1 MAVLEAFI
9 LGIVQGLTEFL
20 PISSSAHLVF
30 GRALMPGFGV
40 PGILFEVLVHTGTLA
55 AVIYFFRRELVEM
68 VRSLLPGGDPA
79 SRRVILFIIMA
90 SIPTGIAGL
99 ALKHQVE
106 ILFTSPAAA
115 AAMLLVTGLLL
126 WFSETLAKPRV
137 NMADMGYLR
146 AFGVGLF
153 QSVALLPGIS
163 RSGATISGGRLLGLV
178 GEDAARF
185 SFLISI
191 PAVLGATL
199 LELRSV
205 ETLAGEN
212 LKLCLVGVGA
222 AFLAGLAS
230 LGLLMAIVRK
240 SKLRWFAAYCW
251 VVGIT
256 ILALGV

>member
-1 MAVLEAFI
+1 MAVVEAFI

-30 GRALMPGFGV
+30 ARALMPGFRV

-55 AVIYFFRRELVEM
+55 AVIYFFRRELLEM
-68 VRSLLPGGDPA
+68 LRSLAPGGDPA
-79 SRRVILFIIMA
+79 GRRVILYIIMA
-90 SIPTGIAGL
+90 SIPTGIIGL
-99 ALKHQVE
+99 TLKHQVE
-106 ILFTSPAAA
+106 RLFTSPAAS
-115 AAMLLVTGLLL
+115 AAMLLITGLLL
-126 WFSETLAKPRV
+126 WFSEKLAKPKF
-137 NMADMGYLR
+137 NMADIGYLR

-163 RSGATISGGRLLGLV
+163 RSGATISGGRLLGIV

-191 PAVLGATL
+191 PAILGATL

-205 ETLAGEN
+205 GPVEPET
-212 LKLCLVGVGA
+212 LKLCLFGVGA
-222 AFLAGLAS
+222 AFLSGLAS
-230 LGLLMAIVRK
+230 LGLLMALVRR
-240 SKLRWFAAYCW
+240 SKLRWFAVYCW
-251 VVGIT
+251 AVGLT